1 MDGGNLTMS
10 MSNAKGMV
18 SSCSHF
24 FISFQVKLIIFSVN
38 ELAAKLQALENS
50 LINNNL
56 LQSCTIRGVTN
67 DWYQGDSWDG
77 VVAVKGIQFKM
88 ELFFIFFLLKLISS

>member
-1 MDGGNLTMS
+1 MS

-38 ELAAKLQALENS
+38 ELAAELQSLKNS

-67 DWYQGDSWDG
+67 NWFNASDG
-77 VVAVKGIQFKM
+77 TVGVRGILFQTNLN
-88 ELFFIFFLLKLISS
+88 LFFVKIFF